1 MNNGVITGMNFF
13 TRRIKNLIYELKNKF
28 YSTYEQM
35 KSLSPKK
42 KSYIQNLFNSL
53 DFREI
58 DQSLFF
64 MFKMYQATQARI
76 YESL

>member
-1 MNNGVITGMNFF
+1 MNFF